1 MRTIATTIR
10 RYSAEKGAYS
20 QEYTVPVDEHEVL
33 SVMNVLEY
41 IYTHLDD
48 TLAFFSHAA
57 CKQAAC
63 GKCMVRVDGAV
74 KLACKERVI
83 KDKITLEPY
92 SDKVIRDLVCESK

>member
-33 SVMNVLEY
+33 SVMNVLDY

-63 GKCMVRVDGAV
+63 GKCLIKINGKPR
-74 KLACKERVI
+74 LACKERA
-83 KDKITLEPY
+83 DTDELLLEPAG
-92 SDKVIRDLVCESK
+92 KTVIRDLISK

>member
-1 MRTIATTIR
+1 MIR

-63 GKCMVRVDGAV
+63 GKCLIKINGKPR
-74 KLACKERVI
+74 LACKERA
-83 KDKITLEPY
+83 DTDELLLEPAG
-92 SDKVIRDLVCESK
+92 KTVIRDLISK

>member
-57 CKQAAC
+57 CKAAAMPENALIKIN
-63 GKCMVRVDGAV
+63 GKPR
-74 KLACKERVI
+74 LACKERA
-83 KDKITLEPY
+83 DTDELLLEPAG
-92 SDKVIRDLVCESK
+92 KTVIRDLISK

>member
-41 IYTHLDD
+41 IVWLD
-48 TLAFFSHAA
+48 
-57 CKQAAC
+57 K
-63 GKCMVRVDGAV
+63 KR
-74 KLACKERVI
+74 E
-83 KDKITLEPY
+83 
-92 SDKVIRDLVCESK
+92 